1 MELAAVQQLVA
12 AVGPI
17 GAMAVIGAWW
27 FVTHKEK
34 RSDAADHTA
43 RTKARDAIIQI
54 SADIKHMQQDI
65 AEIKADAKTTSTTLV
80 QHVSQ
85 QHARSR

>member
-1 MELAAVQQLVA
+1 VELAAVQQLVA
-12 AVGPI
+12 AIGPI

-34 RSDAADHTA
+34 RGDAADHTA

-85 QHARSR
+85 QHTRSR